1 MLTDR
6 QKAMLNLAG
15 ETFKYAGSLDAAAGE
30 RFGLSPTRYWQE
42 VNALLRT
49 EAAVAYRP
57 ALVTMLNGRRR
68 TYARPNQRILAYDGR
83 GASRAHTSH

>member
-6 QKAMLNLAG
+6 QKAMLDLAG
-15 ETFKYAGSLDAAAGE
+15 ETFKYAGSLDTAARD

-49 EAAVAYRP
+49 PEAAAYRP
-57 ALVTMLNGRRR
+57 ALVTRLNNRRR
-68 TYARPNQRILAYDGR
+68 TYSRPIQRILMR
-83 GASRAHTSH
+83 QN